1 MNTQN
6 GSNETA
12 FRAVVRHAGDFAD
25 NLVLLSELQM
35 KLLVADLE
43 DFRRGLLIPGLFL
56 LIGVGLGV
64 ACCPT
69 ALVGLA
75 LLIIEHFKTSYASG
89 FLMVAGAAA
98 VLIGLLCIIGGHQLL
113 KCISVLRRSREEL
126 VRNVRWIQT
135 VLRRKR
141 TAVRK

>member
-1 MNTQN
+1 
-6 GSNETA
+6 
-12 FRAVVRHAGDFAD
+12 VRRAGDFAD
-25 NLVLLSELQM
+25 NLVLMSELQV
-35 KLLVADLE
+35 KLLVADME
-43 DFRRGLLIPGLFL
+43 DFRRGWLIPGFFL

-69 ALVGLA
+69 TLVGVA
-75 LLIIEHFKTSYASG
+75 LLIIEHFKTSYAAG

-98 VLIGLLCIIGGHQLL
+98 VLSALLCIIGGHQLL
-113 KCISVLRRSREEL
+113 KRISVLRRSREEF
-126 VRNVRWIQT
+126 VRSVRWIQT